1 MRLERDFFV
10 TYICS
15 MNTVLFDSK
24 DRNNFLPLT
33 YTRPMADMRMG
44 MMTFRERWELIL
56 ANKTSSLTEE
66 YLSKKYPLILE
77 SDNLFIH
84 GGLVASQEL
93 VERFSKLSSNEGLTF
108 NNELIAY
115 RSSRVITDQ
124 TELQLSDI
132 GIEVLVLKQ
141 VWELFVHNTDVL
153 TSDFK
158 LVTKGRKSAA
168 IPEHC
173 TVINPD
179 QFFIEEGARVSCSVF
194 NASTGPIYIGKES
207 EVMESST
214 IRGPFSLS
222 EHSIVKM
229 AAKIYGATSIG
240 PYCKV
245 GGEINNSIV
254 FGYSN
259 KGHDGFLGN
268 SVIAEWC
275 NIGADTNTSNL
286 KNDYSIT
293 RLWNYDQGKFAHT
306 GRQFCG
312 LIMGDHSK
320 SAINTMFN
328 TATIVGVSST
338 VFGSG
343 FLKNFIPSFS
353 WGGEKNTTTYLLN
366 KALDTAERV
375 MERRAVELSDD
386 DKEILEVVFQQS
398 KAYRK
403 D

>member
-1 MRLERDFFV
+1 
-10 TYICS
+10 